1 MAQKYALSS
10 ENPGLGID
18 DREQQARAA
27 ARAVFETLTN
37 KWTLPVL
44 EACGDDCLRFTAL
57 HRALDG
63 VSHKMLTQT
72 LRSMEREGLVE
83 RHDYRTANPRVEYSL
98 SAAGRDLLRTVYSLC
113 RWSRRHL
120 DELMDGMTPLFA
132 APSTRPVTT
141 RTA

>member
-1 MAQKYALSS
+1 MVQKYALTS
-10 ENPGLGID
+10 ENPGREID

-44 EACGDDCLRFTAL
+44 EACGDGCLRFTAL

-72 LRSMEREGLVE
+72 LRSMERDGLVD

-98 SAAGRDLLRTVYSLC
+98 STAGRDLLRTVYSLC
-113 RWSRRHL
+113 GWSRRHL
-120 DELMDGMTPLFA
+120 DELVEGT
-132 APSTRPVTT
+132 
-141 RTA
+141 

>member
-1 MAQKYALSS
+1 MAQNYALSS
-10 ENPGLGID
+10 ENPDLEID

-57 HRALDG
+57 RRALDG

-72 LRSMEREGLVE
+72 LRSLEREGLVE
-83 RHDYRTANPRVEYSL
+83 RHRTVNPRVEYSL

-113 RWSRRHL
+113 GWSRRHL
-120 DELMDGMTPLFA
+120 EELMDGMSPVFA

>member
-10 ENPGLGID
+10 ENPGGEID
-18 DREQQARAA
+18 DREHQARAA
-27 ARAVFETLTN
+27 ARSVFAALTN

-44 EACGDDCLRFTAL
+44 EACGDGCHRFTAL

-72 LRSMEREGLVE
+72 LRSMERDGLVD

-98 SAAGRDLLRTVYSLC
+98 SAAGRDLLSTVYSLC
-113 RWSRRHL
+113 GWSRRHL
-120 DELMDGMTPLFA
+120 DELREGIYLT
-132 APSTRPVTT
+132 
-141 RTA
+141 